1 MAGPLAHL
9 KVLDLTDL
17 RGALAGRLLADLGA
31 DVLKVEPP
39 HGDPGRL
46 RPPFAGNVAAADRS
60 LPFLFRNANKRGV
73 VLDLHDAAGA
83 RRFAALCA
91 EADVLLENFG
101 PNRRQVLDLA
111 PEAVRDRFPQLVHV
125 IVADFG

>member
-1 MAGPLAHL
+1 MPGPLAHL
-9 KVLDLTDL
+9 RVLDLTDL

-46 RPPFAGNVAAADRS
+46 MPPFAGDIAAADRS

-73 VLDLHDAAGA
+73 VLDLHDPAGA
-83 RRFAALCA
+83 QRFDALCA
-91 EADVLLENFG
+91 EADVLVENFG
-101 PNRRQVLDLA
+101 PNR
-111 PEAVRDRFPQLVHV
+111 
-125 IVADFG
+125 